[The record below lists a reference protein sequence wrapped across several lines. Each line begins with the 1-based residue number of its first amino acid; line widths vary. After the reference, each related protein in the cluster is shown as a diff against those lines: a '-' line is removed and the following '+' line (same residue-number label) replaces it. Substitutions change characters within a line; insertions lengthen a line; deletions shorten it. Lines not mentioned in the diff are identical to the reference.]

1 MSLFPLSQT
10 SKKTH
15 RQYFL
20 KTKTLERNPSIEKI
34 IESSSSSRSFEH
46 LILQIYPRSIFFLF
60 KKEKPT
66 LTLMFALFEEIQILF
81 SLVSYDNSRE
91 SSSSATFFNG
101 ITNSKWRL
109 YLEETTFHR
118 LFFIPSPPCFFSPF
132 FPFKSVLLMDDFFFS
147 SSSFLF
153 LSLHLSSDGFRWED
167 WSKVKGECRKR
178 GNLGT
183 VMRYFSLWSMLLTFS
198 TNFFPPQSSI
208 VKIILFGYL
217 WGMERIWLL
226 LISFDLFEFWQKIIT
241 KYQIYETYNLL
252 HVDNEYK

>member
-1 MSLFPLSQT
+1 
-10 SKKTH
+10 
-15 RQYFL
+15 
-20 KTKTLERNPSIEKI
+20 
-34 IESSSSSRSFEH
+34 
-46 LILQIYPRSIFFLF
+46 
-60 KKEKPT
+60 
-66 LTLMFALFEEIQILF
+66 MFALFEEIQILF

-208 VKIILFGYL
+208 VKIIPFGYL

-226 LISFDLFEFWQKIIT
+226 LISFDLFEFSQKII
-241 KYQIYETYNLL
+241 
-252 HVDNEYK
+252 VV